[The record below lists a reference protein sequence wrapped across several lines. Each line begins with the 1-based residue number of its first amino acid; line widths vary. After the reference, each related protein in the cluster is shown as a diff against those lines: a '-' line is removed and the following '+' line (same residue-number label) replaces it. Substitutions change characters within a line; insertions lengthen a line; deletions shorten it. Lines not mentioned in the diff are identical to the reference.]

1 MRRPLVIF
9 FLAVLTVLFVGAS
22 GHPAPAHWVATWTSM
37 PQLTEPGNMPPAPF
51 TGTDRVLDNASLRET
66 AQVTAGG
73 PRIRLRFSNA
83 FGGAPLPLTAVSV
96 ARPVSGAAGVSA
108 VVPGSVLPVT
118 FHGKPSTVVPQG
130 AQVVSDPLPFPVRTL
145 ENVAVTAY
153 LAHGQASTSI
163 TSHPGSR
170 TTSYLLAGN
179 HVSDTDLPGATP
191 VDHWYFLSGIEVL
204 SPASAVAVIGDS
216 ISDGRGSTTN
226 GNDRWPNVLAARL
239 HGVSVVN
246 QAAGG
251 NRVLQDGLGP
261 NVLARLDRDLLSTSG
276 VSWAIVFE
284 GVNDIGTATPAAA
297 PDVAAQLIDAY
308 DQILVRAHAQD
319 IRVYGAT
326 ITPFGGN
333 TAYDDPAREE
343 ARQRVNAWIRQPG
356 HFDALLD
363 FDKVARDPAAPSRLL
378 PAYDVGDHLHLN
390 PAGYQALGSSV
401 PPGLF
406 RNDG

>member
-1 MRRPLVIF
+1 MKRTSLIAL
-9 FLAVLTVLFVGAS
+9 LAVLTALFVGAS
-22 GHPAPAHWVATWTSM
+22 GRPPSSRWVATWTSM

-51 TGTDRVLDNASLRET
+51 TGADRVLDNASLRQT

-96 ARPVSGAAGVSA
+96 ARPSSGAAGVSA

-118 FHGKPSTVVPQG
+118 FHGKPSTTVPQG
-130 AQVVSDPLPFPVRTL
+130 AQVVSDPLPFPVRSL
-145 ENVAVTAY
+145 ENITVTAY

-179 HVSDTDLPGATP
+179 HVSDPDLPGATP
-191 VDHWYFLSGIEVL
+191 VDHWYFLSGVEVL

-239 HGVSVVN
+239 HGASVVN
-246 QAAGG
+246 EAAGG

-284 GVNDIGTATPAAA
+284 GVNDIGTAAPGTAA
-297 PDVAAQLIDAY
+297 DVASQLIDAY
-308 DQILVRAHAQD
+308 DQIITRAHAQD

-326 ITPFGGN
+326 ITAFGGN
-333 TAYDDPAREE
+333 TGYDTPEREA
-343 ARQRVNAWIRQPG
+343 ARQTVNAWIRQPG

-363 FDKVARDPAAPSRLL
+363 FDKVARDPAAPTQLL
-378 PAYDVGDHLHLN
+378 PAYDTGDHLHLN
-390 PAGYQALGSSV
+390 PAGYRALGSSV
-401 PPGLF
+401 PAGLF
-406 RNDG
+406 RTD